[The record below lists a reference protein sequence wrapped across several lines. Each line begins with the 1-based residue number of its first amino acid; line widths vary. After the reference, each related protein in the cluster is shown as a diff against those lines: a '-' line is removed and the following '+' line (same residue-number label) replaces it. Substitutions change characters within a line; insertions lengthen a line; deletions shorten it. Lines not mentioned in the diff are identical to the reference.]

1 MSKLIRRRV
10 AVVAAV
16 LLVALAMEMRPA
28 AQGNEPWMGTWIL
41 ERGKSTFSG
50 AVPERR
56 TMTFEKVAAG
66 IRHATE
72 TLQGEV
78 TYKLQYTFQIDGKDY
93 PADVQMPVG
102 MVAFRR
108 VNATTLERSGKYLGE
123 VIETVTYQVSANGKV
138 LTVNQK
144 GTTNG
149 VEVTS
154 KQVYNKQ

>member
-1 MSKLIRRRV
+1 MIRLFKIS
-10 AVVAAV
+10 ALV
-16 LLVALAMEMRPA
+16 LLALAAAEVRPT
-28 AQGNEPWMGTWIL
+28 AQGSDPWMGTWLL

-56 TMTFEKVAAG
+56 TMTFEKVAGG
-66 IRHATE
+66 IRHTTE

-78 TYKLQYTFQIDGKDY
+78 TYRLQYTFQIDGKDY

-102 MVAFRR
+102 QVSFKR
-108 VNATTLERSGKYLGE
+108 VNANTIERAGKYQGA

-138 LTVNQK
+138 LTVTQT
-144 GTTNG
+144 GSTGG

-154 KQVYNKQ
+154 KQVYNRQ